1 MYLRSRWLPLLMSLC
16 AVVPCA
22 RSESLPE
29 SVRACAQ
36 ESDAGRRLA
45 CYDKEVARLNQPPGQ
60 GKDSQTEDRF
70 GAEGKL
76 QANGAVAKLDKLEAH
91 IGAISHRPDGK
102 LVLRLVNDQIW
113 EQTEYGPDL
122 RLQEGDLVQIRRGVL
137 GAYWLSAHSRGRGTI
152 KVQRT
157 H

>member
-1 MYLRSRWLPLLMSLC
+1 MVTFLC

-45 CYDKEVARLNQPPGQ
+45 CYDNEVARLNQPPAP
-60 GKDSQTEDRF
+60 GKNSRTEDRF
-70 GAEGKL
+70 GTEGALLREQLK
-76 QANGAVAKLDKLEAH
+76 ANGDVAKLDKLEAQ
-91 IGAISHRPDGK
+91 IGAISHRRDGK
-102 LVLRLVNDQIW
+102 LVLHLVNDQIW
-113 EQTEYGPDL
+113 EQTEDGPDL
-122 RLQEGDLVQIRRGVL
+122 RLQEGDLVQIKRGVL
-137 GAYWLSAHSRGRGTI
+137 GAYWLSAHSLGTI
-152 KVQRT
+152 KVRRT

>member
-1 MYLRSRWLPLLMSLC
+1 MYLRSRWLLMLMFLC
-16 AVVPCA
+16 AVPCA

-29 SVRACAQ
+29 SVRACAR

-45 CYDKEVARLNQPPGQ
+45 CYDEEIARVNQPAGQ
-60 GKDSQTEDRF
+60 EKDSQTEDRF
-70 GAEGKL
+70 GAEGKQL
-76 QANGAVAKLDKLEAH
+76 PANGSVTKLDKLQAQ

-102 LVLRLVNDQIW
+102 LVLHLVNDQIW
-113 EQTEYGPDL
+113 EQTEDGPDL
-122 RLQEGDLVQIRRGVL
+122 RLQEGDIVQIKRGVL
-137 GAYWLSAHSRGRGTI
+137 GAYWLSAHSRGTI

>member
-1 MYLRSRWLPLLMSLC
+1 MYSRSRWLLMVMFLC

-29 SVRACAQ
+29 SVRACTQ

-45 CYDKEVARLNQPPGQ
+45 CYDKEVARFNQPPGQ
-60 GKDSQTEDRF
+60 GKASQTEDWF
-70 GAEGKL
+70 GAEGKQL
-76 QANGAVAKLDKLEAH
+76 VANGGVAKLDKLEAH

-102 LVLRLVNDQIW
+102 LVLHLVNDQIW

-122 RLQEGDLVQIRRGVL
+122 RLQEGDLVQIKRGVL
-137 GAYWLSAHSRGRGTI
+137 GAYWLSAHSRGTI